1 MSRKNINAVIR
12 DMKKDIRGVTTVE
25 VILVLVILLA
35 IVVIFRE
42 QLTSIVTGIF
52 SHVNSTINELY

>member
-1 MSRKNINAVIR
+1 
-12 DMKKDIRGVTTVE
+12 MKKIDKKRLKECLNHAGITTIE

-42 QLTSIVTGIF
+42 QLMSIVNDIF
-52 SHVNSTINELY
+52 AHVNSSIGELY